1 MTNVYYSKSADYQD
15 CKAALEAVL
24 LPQIKERGGVH
35 GKSVMLKPN
44 LLAWRRA
51 DDIACVHPA
60 VIVAA
65 AKIFKEAGAA
75 KIALLE
81 NPAVQTV
88 PAILQAMGILEE
100 LQEMGVYCETFRNY
114 CRQET
119 AEKVRFHDLEIASEY
134 RDYDFVCDICKVK
147 THAMMTLTLCVKN
160 LFGLVNG
167 SARLG
172 WHLAVGRDF
181 EQFADLLL
189 DLYLRVK
196 PDFNIADGVICMEGN
211 GPGSGNPAERNFFAG
226 SIDSLALDRSLA
238 ELLGVKDLLL
248 LQNAEKRNLD
258 SSYEN
263 RGDIPECAPL
273 VLPDPPGIML
283 RWGLTLPPG
292 IREWMR
298 KFMLSRPVLNEN
310 LCVGCGMCEKMCPP
324 HSLKM
329 KNGKPEF
336 YLDTCIRCY
345 CCQEH
350 CPKGAIQS
358 RKTFLMKSLEWME
371 RTLIRRTHS

>member
-1 MTNVYYSKSADYQD
+1 MTNVYYSSSNDYQD
-15 CKAALEAVL
+15 CKGAIEAVL
-24 LPQIKERGGVH
+24 LPQIRERGGVE

-44 LLAWRRA
+44 LLAWRRP
-51 DDIACVHPA
+51 DDIACVHPE
-60 VIVAA
+60 VIVAV

-75 KIALLE
+75 KVALLE

-88 PAILQAMGILEE
+88 PAILQAMGILDE
-100 LQEMGVYCETFRNY
+100 LKNMDVYCETFKNY

-119 AEKVRFHDLEIASEY
+119 GENVRFHDLEIAAEFN
-134 RDYDFVCDICKVK
+134 DYDYVCDICKVK

-196 PDFNIADGVICMEGN
+196 PDFNIADGLVCMEGN
-211 GPGSGNPAERNFFAG
+211 GPGSGNPAQRNFFAG
-226 SIDSLALDRSLA
+226 SIDSLAIDRSLA
-238 ELLGVKDLLL
+238 EMLGVKDLLL
-248 LQNAEKRNLD
+248 LQNAQKRNLD

-263 RGDIPECAPL
+263 RGEIPDCKPL

-298 KFMLSRPVLNEN
+298 KFMLSRPILNKK
-310 LCVGCGMCEKMCPP
+310 LCIGCGMCEKMCPP
-324 HSLKM
+324 HSLKIID
-329 KNGKPEF
+329 GKPVF
-336 YLDTCIRCY
+336 HLDTCIRCY

-358 RKTFLMKSLEWME
+358 KKTFLMKCLEWVE
-371 RTLIRRTHS
+371 RTFIRKNRN

>member
-1 MTNVYYSKSADYQD
+1 MTKVYYSKSADYKD
-15 CKAALEAVL
+15 CRAAIEAVL
-24 LPQIKERGGVH
+24 LPQIAERGGVQ

-44 LLAWRRA
+44 LLAWRRP

-60 VIVAA
+60 VIVET
-65 AKIFKEAGAA
+65 AKIFKDAGASKVA
-75 KIALLE
+75 ILE

-88 PAILQAMGILEE
+88 PAILQAMGILDE
-100 LQEMGVYCETFRNY
+100 LTALGVYCETFKNY

-119 AEKVRFHDLEIASEY
+119 EEKVRFHDLEIATEFKE
-134 RDYDFVCDICKVK
+134 YDFVCDICKVK

-196 PDFNIADGVICMEGN
+196 PDFNLADGVICMEGN

-226 SIDSLALDRSLA
+226 STDSLALDRSVA

-248 LQNAEKRNLD
+248 IQNAKKRDLPTD
-258 SSYEN
+258 YEN
-263 RGDIPECAPL
+263 TGDVTEADPI

-283 RWGLTLPPG
+283 SWGLTLPPG

-298 KFMLSRPVLNEN
+298 KTMLSRPLLNPKK
-310 LCVGCGMCEKMCPP
+310 CIGCGVCEKMCPP

-329 KNGKPEF
+329 KNGNPVF

-350 CPKGAIQS
+350 CPKGAIIS
-358 RKTFLMKSLEWME
+358 KKTLSMRCLEWIE
-371 RTLIRRTHS
+371 KRLLRRQKP

>member
-196 PDFNIADGVICMEGN
+196 PDFNIADGVVCMEGN

-258 SSYEN
+258 SAYEN
-263 RGDIPECAPL
+263 KGDIPDAAPL

-298 KFMLSRPVLNEN
+298 KFMLSRPL
-310 LCVGCGMCEKMCPP
+310 LDPKKCIGCGMCEKMCPP

-329 KNGKPEF
+329 KNGNPVF
-336 YLDTCIRCY
+336 HLDTCIRCY

>member
-1 MTNVYYSKSADYQD
+1 MTNVYYSKSPDYGN
-15 CKAALEAVL
+15 CRAALEAVL
-24 LPQIKERGGVH
+24 LPQIEERGGVS

-44 LLAWRRA
+44 LLAWRRP

-60 VIVAA
+60 VIVETV
-65 AKIFKEAGAA
+65 KIFKAAGA
-75 KIALLE
+75 KEIAILE

-100 LQEMGVYCETFRNY
+100 LKELGVYCETFKNY

-119 AEKVRFHDLEIASEY
+119 EEKVRFHDLEIASEFKE
-134 RDYDFVCDICKVK
+134 YDFVCDICKVK

-196 PDFNIADGVICMEGN
+196 PDFNVADGVICMEGN
-211 GPGSGNPAERNFFAG
+211 GPGSGNPAERGFFAG
-226 SIDSLALDRSLA
+226 SIDSLALDRSVA
-238 ELLGVKDLLL
+238 ELAGVRDLLL
-248 LQNAEKRNLD
+248 IRNAEKRKLD
-258 SSYEN
+258 TSYQN
-263 RGDIPECAPL
+263 AGTIPDCAPL

-283 RWGLTLPPG
+283 SWGLTLPPVL
-292 IREWMR
+292 RDWMR
-298 KFMLSRPVLNEN
+298 KAMLSKPILDAKK
-310 LCVGCGMCEKMCPP
+310 CIGCGMCEKMCPP

-329 KNGKPEF
+329 KNAKPEF
-336 YLDTCIRCY
+336 HLDTCIRCY

-350 CPKGAIQS
+350 CPKGAIES
-358 RKTFLMKSLEWME
+358 KKTFLMRCLERFE
-371 RTLIRRTHS
+371 RSVLRRRKK

>member
-1 MTNVYYSKSADYQD
+1 MTNVYYSRSTDYRD

-24 LPQIKERGGVH
+24 LPQITERGGVC

-88 PAILQAMGILEE
+88 PAILQSMGILQE
-100 LQEMGVYCETFRNY
+100 LEEMGVYCETFRNY

-119 AEKVRFHDLEIASEY
+119 GENVRFHDLEIASEFH
-134 RDYDFVCDICKVK
+134 DYDYVCDICKVK

-211 GPGSGNPAERNFFAG
+211 GPGSGDPAERNFFAG
-226 SIDSLALDRSLA
+226 STDSLALDRSIA

-248 LQNAEKRNLD
+248 LQNAQKRQLD

-263 RGDIPECAPL
+263 CGEIPECAPL

-283 RWGLTLPPG
+283 SWGLTLPPG
-292 IREWMR
+292 IRDWMR
-298 KFMLSRPVLNEN
+298 KSMLSRPVLNEQ
-310 LCVGCGMCEKMCPP
+310 LCIGCGMCDKMCPP

-336 YLDTCIRCY
+336 HLDTCIRCY

-358 RKTFLMKSLEWME
+358 RKTFLMKSLEWFE
-371 RTLIRRTHS
+371 RTVLRRKHN

>member
-1 MTNVYYSKSADYQD
+1 MTNVHYSQADNYQNCKS
-15 CKAALEAVL
+15 ALEAVL
-24 LPQIKERGGVH
+24 LPQIRERGGIA

-60 VIVAA
+60 VIVET
-65 AKIFKEAGAA
+65 AKIFLEAGAA
-75 KIALLE
+75 KVAILE

-88 PAILQAMGILEE
+88 PAILQSMGILDQ
-100 LQEMGVYCETFRNY
+100 LKEMGVYCETFKNY

-119 AEKVRFHDLEIASEY
+119 EEKVRFHDLEIASEFKEY
-134 RDYDFVCDICKVK
+134 DYVCDICKVK

-196 PDFNIADGVICMEGN
+196 PDFNIADGVVCMEGN
-211 GPGSGNPAERNFFAG
+211 GPGSGNPAQRNFFAG
-226 SIDSLALDRSLA
+226 SIDSLALDRSIA

-248 LQNAEKRNLD
+248 LKNAVKRNLP
-258 SSYEN
+258 SEYTN
-263 RGDIPECAPL
+263 CGAVPECAPL
-273 VLPDPPGIML
+273 TLPDPPGIML
-283 RWGLTLPPG
+283 SWGLTLPPVL
-292 IREWMR
+292 RDWMR
-298 KFMLSRPVLNEN
+298 KAMLSRPILDAGK
-310 LCVGCGMCEKMCPP
+310 CIGCGMCEKMCPP

-329 KNGKPEF
+329 KDSKPEF
-336 YLDTCIRCY
+336 HLDTCIRCY

-350 CPKGAIQS
+350 CPKGAIES
-358 RKTFLMKSLEWME
+358 RKTFLMKLLERFE
-371 RTLIRRTHS
+371 RKVLR

>member
-1 MTNVYYSKSADYQD
+1 MTTVYYSKSADYQD
-15 CKAALEAVL
+15 CRAAIEAVL
-24 LPQIKERGGVH
+24 LPQIEERGGVQ

-44 LLAWRRA
+44 LLAWRRP

-60 VIVAA
+60 VIVET
-65 AKIFKEAGAA
+65 AKIFKAAGAS

-100 LQEMGVYCETFRNY
+100 LKKLGVYCETFKNY

-119 AEKVRFHDLEIASEY
+119 EEKVRFHDLEIAAEFKE
-134 RDYDFVCDICKVK
+134 YDFVCDICKVK

-196 PDFNIADGVICMEGN
+196 PDFNLADGVICMEGN

-226 SIDSLALDRSLA
+226 STDSLALDRSVA

-248 LQNAEKRNLD
+248 IQNAGKRNLSTEYRND
-258 SSYEN
+258 
-263 RGDIPECAPL
+263 GDVPAADPL

-283 RWGLTLPPG
+283 SWGLTLPPG

-298 KFMLSRPVLNEN
+298 KTMLSRPL
-310 LCVGCGMCEKMCPP
+310 LDPKKCISCGMCEKMCPP

-329 KNGKPEF
+329 KNGKPVF
-336 YLDTCIRCY
+336 HLDTCIRCY

-350 CPKGAIQS
+350 CPKGAIVS
-358 RKTFLMKSLEWME
+358 KKTFLMKSLEWIE
-371 RTLIRRTHS
+371 KRLLRRHKN

>member
-324 HSLKM
+324 HSLKI

-336 YLDTCIRCY
+336 CLDTCIRCY

>member
-1 MTNVYYSKSADYQD
+1 MTTVYYSKSADYQD
-15 CKAALEAVL
+15 CRAAIEAVL
-24 LPQIKERGGVH
+24 LPQIEERGGVQ

-44 LLAWRRA
+44 LLAWRRP

-60 VIVAA
+60 VIVET
-65 AKIFKEAGAA
+65 AKIFKAAGAS
-75 KIALLE
+75 KVALLE

-88 PAILQAMGILEE
+88 PAILQAMGILDE
-100 LQEMGVYCETFRNY
+100 LKELGVYCETFKNY

-119 AEKVRFHDLEIASEY
+119 EEKVRFHDLEIAAEFKE
-134 RDYDFVCDICKVK
+134 YDFVCDICKVK

-226 SIDSLALDRSLA
+226 STDSLALDRSVA

-248 LQNAEKRNLD
+248 IQNAGKRNLCTE
-258 SSYEN
+258 YRN
-263 RGDIPECAPL
+263 VGDIPEALPL

-283 RWGLTLPPG
+283 SWGLTLPPG

-298 KFMLSRPVLNEN
+298 KTMLSRPL
-310 LCVGCGMCEKMCPP
+310 LDPKKCIGCGMCERMCPP

-329 KNGKPEF
+329 KNGNPVF
-336 YLDTCIRCY
+336 HLDTCIRCY

-350 CPKGAIQS
+350 CPKGAIVS
-358 RKTFLMKSLEWME
+358 KKTFLMKSLEWIE
-371 RTLIRRTHS
+371 KRLLRRHRD

>member
-1 MTNVYYSKSADYQD
+1 MMNVYYSKSPDYQD

-24 LPQIKERGGVH
+24 LPQIRERGGVH

>member
-310 LCVGCGMCEKMCPP
+310 LCVGCGMCAKMCPP

>member
-15 CKAALEAVL
+15 CEAALEAVL
-24 LPQIKERGGVH
+24 LPQIRERGGVH

-119 AEKVRFHDLEIASEY
+119 LEKVRFHDLEIASEY

-196 PDFNIADGVICMEGN
+196 PDFNIADGVVCMEGN

-258 SSYEN
+258 SAYEN
-263 RGDIPECAPL
+263 KGDIPDAVPL

-298 KFMLSRPVLNEN
+298 KFMLSRPL
-310 LCVGCGMCEKMCPP
+310 LDPKKCIGCGMCEKMCPP

-329 KNGKPEF
+329 KNGNPVF
-336 YLDTCIRCY
+336 HLDTCIRCY

-350 CPKGAIQS
+350 CPKGAIVS
-358 RKTFLMKSLEWME
+358 KKTFLMKSLEWVE
-371 RTLIRRTHS
+371 RTLIRRKHG